1 MTRSVFPV
9 LILLCACVFLIFSCS
24 GSMTNPLRPGAS
36 ALSVT
41 VTDTPPTGVT
51 VLSFEVSVTGA
62 TLNPGGVDLLAGRG
76 PVRIEVEQLETES
89 AFLSTAS
96 VAPGTYTSLNLTFA
110 NPEVT
115 FKNGTTMTLAGCA
128 PGAVCEIK
136 PSGTLTSMVNF
147 PSPGLVI
154 QGTSTPSGTMGQNDQ
169 GDDNEQTAMGIKLDL
184 DVNTIVSAA
193 MGVDFSQS
201 GAVTVKQLAREME
214 GEFDDL
220 NDLKGTVQSLD
231 TTKMTFTLHTMNGDF
246 SITTDTKTQFAFEN
260 CTANNFSCLANNM
273 VVEVDALMMPG
284 GIFLAREISFEDN
297 AEDDEM
303 EGVVF
308 KIDDAT
314 HFEMVVLDE
323 LRSLNNVNVGNPVV
337 VTLSNP
343 SFQVQMEDL
352 NAPSTLVNAFQ
363 SATDTSQLLP
373 GQTVEVRLTGPANP
387 GPPVAATS
395 DRVRLRLTQFTASVS
410 GAPAPPNFVVGNLP
424 SLFTSAGIASI
435 QVQTSGATDFDN
447 VAGVSALADTNSV
460 SLRGL
465 LFNNGTNPPVLVA
478 KKVRKR

>member
-1 MTRSVFPV
+1 MTRSV
-9 LILLCACVFLIFSCS
+9 LLALCLLFACIFLIFSCG
-24 GSMTNPLRPGAS
+24 GSMNNPLRPGAS
-36 ALSVT
+36 MLSVT
-41 VTDTPPTGVT
+41 VTDTPPLGVT

-76 PVRIEVEQLETES
+76 PVRVEVEQLETES

-96 VAPGTYTSLNLTFA
+96 VAPGTYASLNLTFA
-110 NPEVT
+110 NPELT
-115 FKNGTTMTLAGCA
+115 FKNGTPGTLAGCA

-136 PSGTLTSMVNF
+136 PSGTLTSLVNF

-154 QGTSTPSGTMGQNDQ
+154 QGNPGSSGMMAEDDQ
-169 GDDNEQTAMGIKLDL
+169 GGDDERTAMGIKLDL

-201 GAVTVKQLAREME
+201 GAVTVTELAREME
-214 GEFDDL
+214 GEFDDV
-220 NDLKGTVQSLD
+220 NELKGTVQNLN
-231 TTKMTFTLHTMNGDF
+231 TTNMTFTLHTMNGDF
-246 SITTDTKTQFAFEN
+246 PITTDTNTRFEFEN
-260 CTANNFSCLANNM
+260 CMANNFSCLQAGM
-273 VVEVDALMMPG
+273 VVEVDAMMMPG

-297 AEDDEM
+297 AEDDEL

-323 LRSLNNVNVGNPVV
+323 LRSVNNVNVGNPVV

-352 NAPSTLVNAFQ
+352 NTPSTLVNAFQ
-363 SATDTSQLLP
+363 SSTDTSQLLT
-373 GQTVEVRLTGPANP
+373 GQAVQVRLTAPASP
-387 GPPVAATS
+387 GPPVMVTA
-395 DRVRLRLTQFTASVS
+395 DRVRLRMTQFTANVS
-410 GAPAPPNFVVGNLP
+410 GAPAPPNFMVGNLP
-424 SLFTSAGIASI
+424 SLFTGAGLTAIE
-435 QVQTSGATDFDN
+435 VDTSSATDFDN
-447 VAGVSALADTNSV
+447 VAGVSSLADTNTVSV
-460 SLRGL
+460 RGL
-465 LFNNGTNPPVLVA
+465 LFKANPPVLEA